1 MDLIKICIVMAVLI
15 AALKLHLKLWQAVIC
30 CIVTTVLLFGIPL
43 RDVAALVVKGATS
56 WSNLSILLMLYFIT
70 FLQRLLEKRSQLRL
84 AQEDLNGIF
93 NNRRINATVAPV
105 FIGLLPSAAA
115 AIICGTLVD
124 EAARDDLQVDEKA
137 FVTSF
142 FRHIPESFLPTYS
155 AIVMM
160 SGLSGVPIASFTL
173 GMIPMVAAMFIA
185 GWLFYVRKVG
195 RDTGMPPAENKGKCA
210 LELFKHLWTLIVIIV
225 LILVFKMSAYLA
237 IGLVTAAAFLVYRFS
252 VRELPHL
259 MKWAFEPVLILNSLL
274 ILIFKEFILFTGAID
289 QLPEVMARLPIPA
302 YIIFSVLFFA
312 STLLVGSQATVAF
325 CTTMAFTALP
335 NGGMPLMVLLH
346 TSAYL
351 AMQITPVHVCL
362 TVIVNHF
369 KSSLGGLIKK
379 TVPVILVLW
388 PVLIL
393 YYNLLVLLGF

>member
-1 MDLIKICIVMAVLI
+1 
-15 AALKLHLKLWQAVIC
+15 
-30 CIVTTVLLFGIPL
+30 
-43 RDVAALVVKGATS
+43 
-56 WSNLSILLMLYFIT
+56 
-70 FLQRLLEKRSQLRL
+70 
-84 AQEDLNGIF
+84 
-93 NNRRINATVAPV
+93 
-105 FIGLLPSAAA
+105 
-115 AIICGTLVD
+115 
-124 EAARDDLQVDEKA
+124 
-137 FVTSF
+137 
-142 FRHIPESFLPTYS
+142 
-155 AIVMM
+155 
-160 SGLSGVPIASFTL
+160 
-173 GMIPMVAAMFIA
+173 
-185 GWLFYVRKVG
+185 
-195 RDTGMPPAENKGKCA
+195 
-210 LELFKHLWTLIVIIV
+210 
-225 LILVFKMSAYLA
+225 
-237 IGLVTAAAFLVYRFS
+237 
-252 VRELPHL
+252 
-259 MKWAFEPVLILNSLL
+259 
-274 ILIFKEFILFTGAID
+274 
-289 QLPEVMARLPIPA
+289 MARLPIPA